1 VAENRN
7 KKLRKKKEEKHKLAV
22 ISSRDGILI
31 LKINQEQQG

>member
-1 VAENRN
+1 VAENGN
-7 KKLRKKKEEKHKLAV
+7 KKLRKKNEKHKLAV